1 MSVLTKRRGIAL
13 GTSVAVGALVLLP
26 ALSAAAAVPTVA
38 ATTAATGIVVDN
50 ATSLS
55 GNVAEVAT
63 TSTGTGTW
71 DATVDFTVTAPA
83 GSPTPAYINAVI
95 TPSLQNAGFY
105 ASFGNLH
112 DPNWR
117 PSAGAPSSTREAGPS
132 AWFNPNGAVRYRT
145 GGTIAD
151 QYRYTPSTPV
161 SNSFDIELE
170 YDAAA
175 DVYRITGAA
184 IGPNGQTQSFDIES
198 EEPVFQLYTL
208 GGLGTS
214 SSTPQLEQV
223 VNVEFDV

>member
-1 MSVLTKRRGIAL
+1 MSVLTQRRGIAL

-38 ATTAATGIVVDN
+38 ATT
-50 ATSLS
+50 
-55 GNVAEVAT
+55 
-63 TSTGTGTW
+63 TGTGTW

-151 QYRYTPSTPV
+151 QYRYTPNTPV